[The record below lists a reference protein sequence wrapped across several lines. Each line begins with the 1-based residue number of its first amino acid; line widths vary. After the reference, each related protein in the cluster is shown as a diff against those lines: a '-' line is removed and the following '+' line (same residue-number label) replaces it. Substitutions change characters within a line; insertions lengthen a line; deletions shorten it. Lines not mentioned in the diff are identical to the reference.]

1 MCTCAFSFVYGGGG
15 AEEHGVEN
23 PGCLL
28 AALSAS
34 VASDW
39 TKGFSAAAGDPR
51 PQKRKRGDRGIKE
64 VSGWALWASLPPNTT
79 TPSPQ
84 YHSGRKK
91 TLDPKLL
98 TLGI

>member
-1 MCTCAFSFVYGGGG
+1 MCPRAFSFVHGGGG
-15 AEEHGVEN
+15 AEEHGEEN

-51 PQKRKRGDRGIKE
+51 PQKRKRGDKGIKE

-79 TPSPQ
+79 TPPPAISL
-84 YHSGRKK
+84 R
-91 TLDPKLL
+91 
-98 TLGI
+98 